1 MYLYLDR
8 KQLIQRE
15 LEVLREREA
24 STAIE
29 NQRLT
34 DSIVEMEKVWSSK
47 FVSVECFNMIS
58 LCLGESNVINRAE
71 EFTEKVRATDQCSR
85 RGHQC
90 IQC

>member
-34 DSIVEMEKVWSSK
+34 DSIVEMEKVWS
-47 FVSVECFNMIS
+47 
-58 LCLGESNVINRAE
+58 
-71 EFTEKVRATDQCSR
+71 
-85 RGHQC
+85 
-90 IQC
+90 